1 MASYLVPICFLFV
14 VLTIVSS
21 APPDD
26 KSLDCPENEE
36 YYYCKLF
43 RCQRSCDDFKE
54 QTPCLPLA
62 PGCHLPA
69 CDIHVSDYYR
79 NKDGKC
85 VPEAEC

>member
-1 MASYLVPICFLFV
+1 MASYFVPICFLFV

-21 APPDD
+21 APSIEP
-26 KSLDCPENEE
+26 LDCPANEE

-43 RCQRSCDDFKE
+43 RCQRSCDDFKK

-62 PGCHLPA
+62 PGCYVPS
-69 CDIHVSDYYR
+69 CECVKGYYR
-79 NKDGKC
+79 NEEGKC